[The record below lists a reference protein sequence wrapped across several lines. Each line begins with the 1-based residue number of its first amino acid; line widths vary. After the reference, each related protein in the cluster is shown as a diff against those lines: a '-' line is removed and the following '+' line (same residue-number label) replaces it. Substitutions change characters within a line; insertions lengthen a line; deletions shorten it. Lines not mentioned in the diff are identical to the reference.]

1 MSDMKYVVV
10 YMYNQPVEF
19 NHSVWNEEKTLCV
32 SGVGQGME
40 HVLKLYAAHGRD
52 CLAHMRGAFSFCL
65 YDPERNEL
73 FAARDRMG
81 EKTLYYAEIPGGV
94 VFSTELKAI
103 LKEYI
108 PEPQLDVEQ
117 LMGPIRYTGPIDK
130 EKTYIKQIKRLGAG
144 EYLVVNANGL
154 KRYTYWNRH
163 LLRENRID
171 VSLDE
176 AKKHIETLLRE
187 SVEYALQ
194 TDKPL
199 AIMLSGGIDSSLVAK
214 LAKDTGREVHT
225 ITAGYKGAHACD
237 ERDVA
242 RRFAAEQ
249 GFIHHEIELD
259 ETDFQHCFEE
269 FTQCMDEPI
278 TDSAAMAQWALFKK
292 VKALGFDVLLGGMGG
307 DELFFGYPYWNALG
321 ESYALKQY
329 HESLF
334 PIKKNKK
341 QYLDFLWHN
350 WRKVLYAHHPYEI
363 SDKSFC
369 YWMRD
374 DYYRFAQDASY
385 VHGGEEYLLRQVNL
399 NMSFPNV
406 PIGQEIEGV
415 YDFQI
420 DNIMTRAY
428 LYLSDREG
436 AGNGLEVRS
445 PLIDY
450 KLVEYVSSLPME
462 VKYKHGVPKYLL
474 KETLR
479 SIIPDYILFANK
491 RGFTPP
497 NTFVQNV
504 VNNYQYQFFDAQ
516 HKFYN
521 SVLADRLCSLLLK

>member
-1 MSDMKYVVV
+1 MNGVVAFYKYD
-10 YMYNQPVEF
+10 QPATME
-19 NHSVWNEEKTLCV
+19 H
-32 SGVGQGME
+32 GVCNADQSIISLGIGQGAE
-40 HVLKLYAAHGRD
+40 NVLQLYEQYGKD
-52 CLAHMRGAFSFCL
+52 CVHHMRGAFMCCV
-65 YDPERNEL
+65 YDAKRHEL

-81 EKTLYYAEIPGGV
+81 EKTLYYAQVPGGV
-94 VFSTELKAI
+94 VVATELKAI
-103 LKEYI
+103 LRDYI
-108 PEPQLDVEQ
+108 AEPQLDIEQ
-117 LMGPIRYTGPIDK
+117 LMGPIRYTAPIDN
-130 EKTYIKQIKRLGAG
+130 EKTYIQQIKRLGAG
-144 EYLVVNANGL
+144 EYITVNKHGV
-154 KRYTYWNRH
+154 KRYRYWDRH
-163 LLRENRID
+163 LLREQRLD

-176 AKKHIETLLRE
+176 AKRGVEALLRE
-187 SVEYALQ
+187 SVDYALQ

-199 AIMLSGGIDSSLVAK
+199 AVMLSGGIDSSLVAK

-225 ITAGYKGAHACD
+225 VTAGYKGAHACD

-259 ETDFQHCFEE
+259 EQDFQHCFEE
-269 FTQCMDEPI
+269 FTQAMDEPI

-321 ESYALKQY
+321 ESYAVKCY

-334 PIKKNKK
+334 PIKRNKQK
-341 QYLDFLWHN
+341 YLNFLWHN

-374 DYYRFAQDASY
+374 DYYRFVKGSKCQFA
-385 VHGGEEYLLRQVNL
+385 GEEFDLQQVGM
-399 NMSFPNV
+399 NMPFPNV
-406 PIGQEIEGV
+406 PLAQAIEGV

-436 AGNGLEVRS
+436 MGNDLEVRS

-450 KLVEYVSSLPME
+450 KLVEYVSALPMA

-479 SIIPDYILFANK
+479 GIIPDYILFAKK

-497 NTFVQNV
+497 NTFVQKV
-504 VNNYQYQFFDAQ
+504 VEQYEYQFFDAKY
-516 HKFYN
+516 KFYN
-521 SVLADRLCSLLLK
+521 SVLADRICTLMLK